1 MLRSLPIP
9 RRFGLAVVGAAVAVS
24 VAACG
29 SNSATPKPSLIDS
42 FTSKITAADFQASGA
57 LNGTYT
63 MTVSGTA
70 FSATITGTDKIHGK
84 DSAMSMKLDM
94 AATSTTPAS
103 STVNDS
109 VDVGGFS
116 YARTDG
122 GAWSKTAKKSD
133 TTITSVISQVG
144 LVDKGVE
151 SHFNQ
156 QLHRLESTKPVPA
169 SLMFSDTT
177 GVTNPNLTLTFWT
190 KDDGTPAGM
199 TMAATFTQVSSD
211 STGDVTMSLDVS
223 FDSLS
228 GVTIEAPS
236 V

>member
-1 MLRSLPIP
+1 MLSSLPVS
-9 RRFGLAVVGAAVAVS
+9 RRIGLAVVGAAVVAS

-29 SNSATPKPSLIDS
+29 SNSATPKQSLIDS
-42 FTSKITAADFQASGA
+42 FTSRITAADFQASGA
-57 LNGTYT
+57 LNGTYAI
-63 MTVSGTA
+63 TVSGTTLK
-70 FSATITGTDKIHGK
+70 ATISGTDMIHGK
-84 DSAMSMKLDM
+84 DSAMTMKVDM
-94 AATSTTPAS
+94 AATSATPAS

-109 VDVGGFS
+109 VDVGGFT
-116 YARTDG
+116 YTRTDG
-122 GAWSKTAKKSD
+122 GAWSKAAKTSD

-144 LVDKGVE
+144 LADKGVE
-151 SHFNQ
+151 SRFNQ
-156 QLHRLESTKPVPA
+156 QLHRLESTKLVPI
-169 SLMFSDTT
+169 SLMFTDTT

-211 STGDVTMSLDVS
+211 SSGDVTMSLDVS
-223 FDSLS
+223 FDSMS